1 MNKFKGVFFAVIS
14 AISFG
19 VSPIL
24 IAITYQMGNNSMM
37 MAFVRNILVLPFLFL
52 YIKFRRIPMKI
63 SKKQLKQLIIMT
75 VFGTCL
81 SLTVL
86 YISYNYIPVSLAT
99 SIHFIYPSIVAVLS
113 VIVFKEY
120 MSPLRKLAVACS
132 LFGILLFID
141 FKSGSSNLFLGIG
154 LALIS
159 GIAYSFYL
167 VYMAKSD
174 VLKIESIVV
183 LYYSCLISS
192 IFLGSLTIFTGNLVI
207 TGIRVEGWLLILL
220 ISIMIAFLGTMFTQL
235 AILNIGATT
244 TSVLATLEPIS
255 TIVLGVVLFDEK
267 LGIIKLIAC
276 ILILSAVLL
285 LAIDQKTMAKRR
297 AKNIEKYEDIIN

>member
-37 MAFVRNILVLPFLFL
+37 MAFVRNLLVLPFLFF
-52 YIKFRRIPMKI
+52 YIKFRRISMRI
-63 SKKQLKQLIIMT
+63 SKDQLIKLIVMT

-141 FKSGSSNLFLGIG
+141 FRAGSSNLLIGIG

-159 GIAYSFYL
+159 GIAYAFYL
-167 VYMAKSD
+167 VYMAKSG
-174 VLKIESIVV
+174 VLKIESIVI

-192 IFLGSLTIFTGNLVI
+192 IFLGALALVSGNLVI
-207 TGIRVEGWLLILL
+207 TGIKLEGWLLIFL
-220 ISIMIAFLGTMFTQL
+220 ISIMLAFLGTMFTQL

-244 TSVLATLEPIS
+244 TSVLATLEPIT
-255 TIVLGVVLFDEK
+255 TIVLGVVLFNEK
-267 LGIIKLIAC
+267 LGIIKLLAC
-276 ILILSAVLL
+276 ILILLAVFL
-285 LAIDQKTMAKRR
+285 LAIDQNTMAKRR
-297 AKNIEKYEDIIN
+297 AKHIEKYEDIVN

>member
-1 MNKFKGVFFAVIS
+1 MNKFKGVFFAIIS

-24 IAITYQMGNNSMM
+24 IAITYTMGNNSMM
-37 MAFVRNILVLPFLFL
+37 MAFVRNLLVLPFLFF
-52 YIKFRRIPMKI
+52 YIKFRRIPMNI
-63 SKKQLKQLIIMT
+63 SKEQFIKLTIMT

-99 SIHFIYPSIVAVLS
+99 SIHFIYPSIIAILS

-120 MSPLRKLAVACS
+120 MSPLRKFAVACS

-141 FKSGSSNLFLGIG
+141 FKAGSSNLFIGVG

-167 VYMAKSD
+167 VYMAKSG
-174 VLKIESIVV
+174 VLKIQSIVI

-192 IFLGSLTIFTGNLVI
+192 VFLGALAAVSGKLVI
-207 TGIRVEGWLLILL
+207 TGIKLEGWLIIFL
-220 ISIMIAFLGTMFTQL
+220 ISIMLAFLGTMFTQM

-244 TSVLATLEPIS
+244 TSVLSTLEPIT
-255 TIVLGVVLFDEK
+255 TIVLGVLLFNEK
-267 LGIIKLIAC
+267 LGTIKFMAC
-276 ILILSAVLL
+276 LLILLAVFL
-285 LAIDQKTMAKRR
+285 LAIDQKSMAKRR